1 MKQETNELFDFI
13 FDERFQLFDRISLHN
28 YFKLTERDKHFLNLL
43 TVKGKD
49 LTFYVVRLLPEV

>member
-28 YFKLTERDKHFLNLL
+28 YFKLTERDEPFLHLL
-43 TVKGKD
+43 TVN
-49 LTFYVVRLLPEV
+49 L